1 MPAQKITDIVDVFHR
16 DVYPRIDTRNGGALS
31 KASEGKTL
39 LITGGSKGIGRSI
52 ALLHAHTHPRSIII
66 TARTMSS
73 LDLVASEIAAI
84 DPKIRVIKASVD
96 VSDAAAVSAF
106 FRDLREVEKVGRIDV
121 LFNNAGALEPRLPFA
136 QQNLS
141 AWTTTINANIIGVAN
156 FTHEFLR
163 HNFTAV
169 GGSSDGTTESNNKQ
183 ALKDVTVIVTS
194 SIAAILSSPGSS
206 AYQTSSK
213 FFSPYN
219 CSSDADYFFQISTQ
233 SVQLGG
239 IPTDL
244 AQNLPTFLL
253 DHWRDNGHESPDLS
267 GGFTA
272 WLLTPEADFLRG
284 RYASATWDVDALV
297 AKRQAILDGDLLKV
311 RVEMG

>member
-16 DVYPRIDTRNGGALS
+16 DLYPRIDTRNGGALS

-52 ALLHAHTHPRSIII
+52 ALLHAYTHPRIIVI

-84 DPKIRVIKASVD
+84 DPRIRVIKASVD
-96 VSDAAAVSAF
+96 VSDAAA
-106 FRDLREVEKVGRIDV
+106 
-121 LFNNAGALEPRLPFA
+121 PRLPFA

-141 AWTTTINANIIGVAN
+141 AWTTTINANIVGVAN

-163 HNFTAV
+163 HNFIAV
-169 GGSSDGTTESNNKQ
+169 GGSPDGTTESNNKQ

-213 FFSPYN
+213 NLDEQILRVFGCRLRNRIGLWGRRPSIILLPSRSVHMIFS
-219 CSSDADYFFQISTQ
+219 SVQTSTQ
-233 SVQLGG
+233 SARLGG